1 MSTEARG
8 KGLVALLVNYNI
20 YIMLAA
26 LIVASTV
33 LSEHFLTAQNIFNL
47 LRQLAPLALV
57 SIGMLLVIL
66 TGGIDLSVGSV
77 AAIGGMMVAMAMP
90 TLPFDGGFALIL
102 WGDGQARLQPV
113 VLWDSP
119 LWTRHLAGA
128 LMLPALVLL
137 VAAQVPGNG
146 IKARVHHPQVLA
158 VKTWALAHLLANNT
172 LADVLLFGGF
182 GLWAVLDFRSARQ
195 RDRAAGTVYSPG
207 QPARTALVVVL
218 GLALW
223 AVFAFG
229 AHQWLFGVR
238 PFGR

>member
-1 MSTEARG
+1 MSALILGLALFLGMHSVRIVADGTRSAFIARRG
-8 KGLVALLVNYNI
+8 AGAWKGLYSVVS
-20 YIMLAA
+20 LA
-26 LIVASTV
+26 
-33 LSEHFLTAQNIFNL
+33 
-47 LRQLAPLALV
+47 
-57 SIGMLLVIL
+57 
-66 TGGIDLSVGSV
+66 
-77 AAIGGMMVAMAMP
+77 
-90 TLPFDGGFALIL
+90 GFALIL

-195 RDRAAGTVYSPG
+195 RDRAAGTVYPPG